1 MFCVH
6 LMALI
11 ILTLFRGFE
20 QNRTLTFSNHMEVI
34 RSLITSLITSDRLQN
49 TPDAY
54 FSSVLRRLHSKYK
67 IATNVKFF
75 RC

>member
-1 MFCVH
+1 
-6 LMALI
+6 
-11 ILTLFRGFE
+11 
-20 QNRTLTFSNHMEVI
+20 MEVI
-34 RSLITSLITSDRLQN
+34 RSLTTSLITSDRLQN